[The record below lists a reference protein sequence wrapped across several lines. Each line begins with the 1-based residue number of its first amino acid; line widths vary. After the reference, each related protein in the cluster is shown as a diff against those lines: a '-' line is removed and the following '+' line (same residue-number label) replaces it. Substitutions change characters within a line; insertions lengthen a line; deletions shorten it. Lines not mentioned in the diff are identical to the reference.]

1 MGPLAVTY
9 KLAFGLDRAV
19 VSGAVAL
26 FSYLLWGSTSVDF
39 LVISTADIGTG
50 SGRIKLS

>member
-9 KLAFGLDRAV
+9 TLAFGLDRVVTSAV
-19 VSGAVAL
+19 SA

-39 LVISTADIGTG
+39 LVISTTDIGTG

>member
-9 KLAFGLDRAV
+9 KLAFGLDRV
-19 VSGAVAL
+19 VATGAAAI
-26 FSYLLWGSTSVDF
+26 SYLLWGSTAADF

>member
-9 KLAFGLDRAV
+9 KLAFGLNRAV
-19 VSGAVAL
+19 VSGAAAFL
-26 FSYLLWGSTSVDF
+26 YLLWGSTAADF